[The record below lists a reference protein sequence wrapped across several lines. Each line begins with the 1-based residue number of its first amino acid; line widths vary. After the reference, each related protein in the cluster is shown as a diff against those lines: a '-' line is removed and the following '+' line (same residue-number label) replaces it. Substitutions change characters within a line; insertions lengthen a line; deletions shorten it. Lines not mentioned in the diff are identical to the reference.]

1 MVPAGP
7 GPYPRAVGR
16 TLICLVLLASG
27 CAGTEPPEAGPTGPP
42 PTEQVQRES
51 HLVAGHDRPELPCL
65 EAGPDD
71 PAPRLEM
78 GDTFFAP
85 SCVVLRGRHDLR
97 LANAGAL
104 EHSFGVRDAGV
115 AVDLE
120 PGASGEVSLE
130 DLRGSGS
137 TEFFCRF
144 HASAGMTGTITV
156 A

>member
-1 MVPAGP
+1 M
-7 GPYPRAVGR
+7 GR

-27 CAGTEPPEAGPTGPP
+27 CTGTEPPEAGPTGTPP
-42 PTEQVQRES
+42 AEQIQRES

-71 PAPRLEM
+71 PPPRLEM

-97 LANAGAL
+97 LANGGAL

-115 AVDLE
+115 SVDLE